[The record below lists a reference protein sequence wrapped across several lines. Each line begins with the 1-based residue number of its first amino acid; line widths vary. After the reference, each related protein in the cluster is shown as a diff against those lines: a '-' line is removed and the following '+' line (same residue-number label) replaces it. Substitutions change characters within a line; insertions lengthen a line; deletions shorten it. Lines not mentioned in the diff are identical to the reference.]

1 MADLEIC
8 HQEIRRLYAEN
19 AELRANAGL
28 PKREDTIRF
37 YGIEAKILKW
47 VYSDDFRG
55 YLAKQIRGI
64 RAGDIDP
71 NIKLQMIDI
80 HYSEFVGRP
89 ECALQLWVGAQKR
102 TKRGNRLFDYHVRLV
117 FDYDKFEPVECE
129 VYR

>member
-1 MADLEIC
+1 MTDLEMC

-28 PKREDTIRF
+28 PKREDAIRF

-55 YLAKQIRGI
+55 YLAKQIRGTNAKSI
-64 RAGDIDP
+64 Y
-71 NIKLQMIDI
+71 NIKLQVFDMG
-80 HYSEFVGRP
+80 YAEFSDKP
-89 ECALQLWVGAQKR
+89 ECLIWLWAGIEKLRKR
-102 TKRGNRLFDYHVRLV
+102 AIKQFDCRVKLI
-117 FDYDKFEPVECE
+117 FDYDRFEPVECE